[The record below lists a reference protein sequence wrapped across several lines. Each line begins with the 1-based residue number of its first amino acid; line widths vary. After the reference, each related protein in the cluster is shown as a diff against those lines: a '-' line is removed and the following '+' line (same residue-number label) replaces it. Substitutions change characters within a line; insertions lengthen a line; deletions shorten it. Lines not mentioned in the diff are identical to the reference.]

1 MSGCFNHILI
11 HLPCSF
17 SLSPCWKNSM
27 IHKKKTMKKNDEK
40 MMKKDVKNDDENT
53 MKMDEKKKM
62 KKG

>member
-1 MSGCFNHILI
+1 
-11 HLPCSF
+11 
-17 SLSPCWKNSM
+17 
-27 IHKKKTMKKNDEK
+27 MKKNDEK